1 MQLVHFI
8 SVHGCRMWELWC
20 PVIQSFTVLILL
32 LLIAPLFLLLHV
44 HVHDQVF
51 HTILYI
57 YINFIQIQKN
67 FKSEQLFLEATSI
80 SNRERSKLLMP
91 LGNLSNVIICRMILL
106 TLKNYICYYRSAC
119 ILWCYSSQ
127 SYKPY
132 WRTVTWPIHTPPQ
145 TALCRIDIPIW
156 QTPNYKKLKYLHVR
170 MESQLI
176 STIYRVISALCNFRY
191 STLGYSIHRLEFTQ
205 THLCFKRDNLR
216 HWNSFAQITGP
227 KWGRIKRGQIF
238 PDIQ

>member
-20 PVIQSFTVLILL
+20 PVIQVITVLILL

-44 HVHDQVF
+44 HDQVF
-51 HTILYI
+51 LHHTCIIHLHKFYSHP
-57 YINFIQIQKN
+57 KKK
-67 FKSEQLFLEATSI
+67 FKSEQVFLEATDI
-80 SNRERSKLLMP
+80 SNCKRSKLLMP

-106 TLKNYICYYRSAC
+106 TLQKFICYYRSAC

-145 TALCRIDIPIW
+145 TALCRIDILIW
-156 QTPNYKKLKYLHVR
+156 QTPNYIYMCVWSHNLFLLYTGYFLPCVIFAILHLDTVYPVLN
-170 MESQLI
+170 S
-176 STIYRVISALCNFRY
+176 
-191 STLGYSIHRLEFTQ
+191 
-205 THLCFKRDNLR
+205 LR
-216 HWNSFAQITGP
+216 HICV
-227 KWGRIKRGQIF
+227 
-238 PDIQ
+238 

>member
-20 PVIQSFTVLILL
+20 PAIQSFTVLILL

-57 YINFIQIQKN
+57 YINFIHIQKN
-67 FKSEQLFLEATSI
+67 FKSEQVFLEATNI
-80 SNRERSKLLMP
+80 SNRKRSKLLMP

-106 TLKNYICYYRSAC
+106 TLQKFICYYRSAC
-119 ILWCYSSQ
+119 ILWSYSSQ
-127 SYKPY
+127 SYKLY

-156 QTPNYKKLKYLHVR
+156 QTLNY
-170 MESQLI
+170 
-176 STIYRVISALCNFRY
+176 IYMCVWSHNY
-191 STLGYSIHRLEFTQ
+191 M
-205 THLCFKRDNLR
+205 
-216 HWNSFAQITGP
+216 
-227 KWGRIKRGQIF
+227 
-238 PDIQ
+238 

>member
-1 MQLVHFI
+1 MRALVPSHSGDHSLDTVVVNCTAF
-8 SVHGCRMWELWC
+8 S
-20 PVIQSFTVLILL
+20 SFTCSW
-32 LLIAPLFLLLHV
+32 PSFLHHTCIIHLHKFYS
-44 HVHDQVF
+44 HPK
-51 HTILYI
+51 
-57 YINFIQIQKN
+57 KN
-67 FKSEQLFLEATSI
+67 FKSEQVFLEATDI
-80 SNRERSKLLMP
+80 SNCKRSKLLMP

-106 TLKNYICYYRSAC
+106 TLQKFICYYRSAC

-132 WRTVTWPIHTPPQ
+132 WRNVTWPIHTPPQ

-156 QTPNYKKLKYLHVR
+156 QTPNYKKLKNLHVR

-191 STLGYSIHRLEFTQ
+191 PTLGYSIPRLEFTQ
-205 THLCFKRDNLR
+205 TNLCLKRDNLR

-227 KWGRIKRGQIF
+227 KWGRIKRGRIF